1 MQRVRNWLAQLAAG
15 ALGALA
21 AGAPAGAA
29 SAFVPLAH
37 SSLVTV
43 DAATAA
49 GTLVLRVRRT
59 PDQAPLAPPVQLQVT
74 LDGRSLPVTPQP
86 DGTWDAA
93 LGSPAASPD
102 GTLEITVAH
111 DGLREVLSGR
121 LPGAAA
127 ATAGAGGH
135 GAASTTASLFRA
147 HKQLAWWILNIAV
160 VLIGVIAVSRRM
172 S

>member
-1 MQRVRNWLAQLAAG
+1 MKRVSNWLAQLAAG

-21 AGAPAGAA
+21 AGASAGAA
-29 SAFVPLAH
+29 PAFVPLAH

-43 DAATAA
+43 EAATDA
-49 GTLVLRVRRT
+49 GTLMLRVRRT
-59 PDQAPLAPPVQLQVT
+59 PDQAPLAGAQLQVM
-74 LDGRSLPVTPQP
+74 LEGRSLPVTPRA

-93 LGSPAASPD
+93 LGSLAASPD
-102 GTLEITVAH
+102 GSALEITVAH

-127 ATAGAGGH
+127 TAAGASGH
-135 GAASTTASLFRA
+135 GAAGTTASLLKA